1 MKDSDII
8 KRWVKTAKEIGF
20 SEAGRLDPE
29 TLKVMP
35 LVRETC
41 AEDKCH
47 AYNHNW
53 TCPPACGT
61 LEECEARMRTY
72 ARGILVQTT
81 GELHRSID
89 TKMYMETEQLHREH
103 LLTLKE
109 EMLKVFPHALILGA
123 GGCRICK
130 KCAYPE
136 SCRFPEKAISSMEAY
151 GLFVTQVCRDNNM
164 KYYYGPKTI
173 TYTGC
178 VLF

>member
-1 MKDSDII
+1 MHTACIFQPARWPEIVTAHSTDFLVFKVDVPHSILQYTSSDHSSYLVYFLSEFPEYENSTAGPAHLPVE
-8 KRWVKTAKEIGF
+8 RWKNAK
-20 SEAGRLDPE
+20 P
-29 TLKVMP
+29 
-35 LVRETC
+35 
-41 AEDKCH
+41 
-47 AYNHNW
+47 
-53 TCPPACGT
+53 
-61 LEECEARMRTY
+61 
-72 ARGILVQTT
+72 
-81 GELHRSID
+81 
-89 TKMYMETEQLHREH
+89 EQLHREH

-151 GLFVTQVCRDNNM
+151 GLFVTQVCRDNNI